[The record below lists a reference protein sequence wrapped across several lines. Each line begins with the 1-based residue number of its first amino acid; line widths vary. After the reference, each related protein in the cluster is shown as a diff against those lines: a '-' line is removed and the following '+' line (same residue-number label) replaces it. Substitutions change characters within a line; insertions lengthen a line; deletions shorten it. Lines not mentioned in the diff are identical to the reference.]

1 LLFRYGWLSTKVT
14 IAKFFLIFIFFCDFP
29 AWGKKIIIPPDTAGN
44 KKQKD
49 LFLRFKQQA
58 TIKEKT
64 NFLYELSQE
73 DLCLLYPLVKDTL
86 YKMKER
92 IFKKSHN
99 TEARLRYNWIESRT
113 ALCEN
118 NIPLAV
124 YLLENA
130 LEMYCQTKKDSEQV
144 VSKLVDLFDAT
155 ININKIIYYNDLYKN
170 FLSPDKKPLISESR
184 IYGKIGL
191 YSKAIF
197 FKYKEAEKE
206 KITDSF
212 NLAHFHNDLGV
223 YFAGED
229 QLDSS
234 RMHYTLAMNI
244 AKNLMEKNPDNIQ
257 FKFMYNLTRGNL
269 AHLMFLEKKYQEAIP
284 YFTSD
289 FLYSKKAGEWLSA
302 FNAGIELAACYA
314 YTGKNNIAGKYFDS
328 AYDILSGKLRFVN
341 NARKRYYKYMSLRY
355 EHIKDYNN
363 AYRYMRLY
371 NDLSDSIEKQTKEK
385 NTLFESLIYELK
397 KKDEEIRSKNEAIRQ
412 SAEAEVKSRNI
423 RSYSIFVFLL
433 LSGMIYYMF
442 SINRKLKKRE
452 QELEIKNAKIQ
463 SQNSTIQQALK
474 EKDMLI
480 KEVHHRVK
488 NNLQLIISIINLQKQ
503 KGVCKESEGIL
514 DDLKFRIFS
523 IANAHQMLY
532 QKNSIQSVNIKE
544 YIDSIFSNVKS
555 SSEYPVSLSTEY
567 ENVEDINLGLDNAI
581 IIGLMINEMFTNSVK
596 HARNGKPIE
605 ITFKLKKDPWR
616 NIFDFWFKDNGPG
629 LPEDF
634 HQIIRKSNSTGLELI
649 YMLSQNLSANL
660 EVYNDNGLCYHVR
673 FEILSK
679 EKQT

>member
-1 LLFRYGWLSTKVT
+1 
-14 IAKFFLIFIFFCDFP
+14 
-29 AWGKKIIIPPDTAGN
+29 
-44 KKQKD
+44 
-49 LFLRFKQQA
+49 
-58 TIKEKT
+58 
-64 NFLYELSQE
+64 
-73 DLCLLYPLVKDTL
+73 
-86 YKMKER
+86 
-92 IFKKSHN
+92 
-99 TEARLRYNWIESRT
+99 
-113 ALCEN
+113 
-118 NIPLAV
+118 
-124 YLLENA
+124 
-130 LEMYCQTKKDSEQV
+130 
-144 VSKLVDLFDAT
+144 
-155 ININKIIYYNDLYKN
+155 
-170 FLSPDKKPLISESR
+170 
-184 IYGKIGL
+184 
-191 YSKAIF
+191 
-197 FKYKEAEKE
+197 
-206 KITDSF
+206 
-212 NLAHFHNDLGV
+212 
-223 YFAGED
+223 
-229 QLDSS
+229 
-234 RMHYTLAMNI
+234 
-244 AKNLMEKNPDNIQ
+244 
-257 FKFMYNLTRGNL
+257 
-269 AHLMFLEKKYQEAIP
+269 
-284 YFTSD
+284 
-289 FLYSKKAGEWLSA
+289 
-302 FNAGIELAACYA
+302 
-314 YTGKNNIAGKYFDS
+314 
-328 AYDILSGKLRFVN
+328 
-341 NARKRYYKYMSLRY
+341 
-355 EHIKDYNN
+355 
-363 AYRYMRLY
+363 MRLY

-385 NTLFESLIYELK
+385 NTLFESFIYELK
-397 KKDEEIRSKNEAIRQ
+397 KKDEEIRSKDEAIRQ

-423 RSYSIFVFLL
+423 RSYSIFVFLI

-503 KGVCKESEGIL
+503 KGVSKESEGIL

-596 HARNGKPIE
+596 HARKGKPIE

-679 EKQT
+679 EKQTTS